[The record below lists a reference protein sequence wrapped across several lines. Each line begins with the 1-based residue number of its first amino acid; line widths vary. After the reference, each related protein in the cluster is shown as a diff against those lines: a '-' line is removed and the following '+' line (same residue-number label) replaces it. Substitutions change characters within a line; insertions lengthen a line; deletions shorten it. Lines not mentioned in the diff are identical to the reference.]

1 MNNKTLKHYKTQNN
15 TLDNER
21 HSLRL
26 YSGK

>member
-1 MNNKTLKHYKTQNN
+1 MNNKTLKHYKSQNN
-15 TLDNER
+15 THDNER